1 MQGIRAKISSKGAR
15 FEQFFE
21 YCYRYKR
28 YWLDR
33 GFDTPLLNAV
43 IFKKLRDATGGK
55 IKLVVSGG
63 APLAADVQDFLRVCL
78 FDLALS
84 YGLTES
90 AGRMKINTSRGVIV
104 AIVIFSS
111 FILFETPCI
120 IHHTLYFRGC
130 LLQ

>member
-33 GFDTPLLNAV
+33 GFNTPLLNALV
-43 IFKKLRDATGGK
+43 FKNLRDAVGGK
-55 IKLVVSGG
+55 ITSIVSGG
-63 APLAADVQDFLRVCL
+63 APLAPDVQDFIRVCM
-78 FDLALS
+78 FDMSLA

-90 AGRMKINTSRGVIV
+90 AGTLQTK
-104 AIVIFSS
+104 
-111 FILFETPCI
+111 ET
-120 IHHTLYFRGC
+120 
-130 LLQ
+130 